1 MSFVLAFFFKDS
13 FASVTLACWHQR
25 TISGEESLMT
35 CANEARWEHTWNS
48 HARTTPKTWSR
59 HHVLKTS
66 RKHQREAAWSA
77 VTLDWIVVMCAT
89 CIVTLMTR
97 ITRSTSV
104 ESGVRE
110 NRAISDMG
118 KEAPVVCWCYCESK
132 CLNTGGTRVGCDL

>member
-35 CANEARWEHTWNS
+35 CAN
-48 HARTTPKTWSR
+48 
-59 HHVLKTS
+59 VLKTS

-118 KEAPVVCWCYCESK
+118 KEAPVVC
-132 CLNTGGTRVGCDL
+132 